1 MEKKWWPYGLATES
15 VFFLFLWAVHPYTAW
30 LMTMVLS
37 PLFLSIFVVAK
48 IAEWLEKSNVDRSFF
63 TFMVL
68 LGIIPLVWALLFCW
82 LDDFQFS
89 WLTE

>member
-1 MEKKWWPYGLATES
+1 MVAIRFGNES
-15 VFFLFLWAVHPYTAW
+15 VFFLFYGQYIPIQPW